1 MTKLPDLF
9 SFANIY
15 RCYLACRRNKR
26 NTINALKF
34 EIQAEENILRLERE
48 LKTKTYLPSRSI
60 LFAATKPKLREIFA
74 ADFRDRVV
82 HHILVDHLE
91 RIWEPIFIHD
101 SYACRKG
108 KGTHAAV
115 MRLQSFLQK
124 VSRNGRARAY
134 YLQLDIKDFFTSI
147 DKGILFKALR
157 KKIPD
162 KEALWLTEKILFWD
176 CTRSFISRDKEGI
189 LKNIP
194 PHKSIFGKDN
204 KQGLPIGNLT
214 SQFFANVYLNELDQF
229 VKHVLKAKYYIRYV
243 DDFVL
248 LSEDEETLRMWRRE
262 IETFLAE
269 KLVLRL
275 HPKRRKL
282 LPISNGMDFLGYIIR
297 RDYILVRRRVI
308 NNLKSRLRRFA
319 RNDES
324 AVIANPARLAES
336 HCDHAAVL
344 RQQDAREAISFL
356 KRDCHAPKNRAR
368 NDSGKQRTDERKAT
382 VMPDLIQHP
391 GLKILDSGA
400 RRNDNRRSCIQS
412 YLAHFKWANS
422 YNLTKSLGLQ
432 SPGGRQN

>member
-1 MTKLPDLF
+1 MRDIF

-34 EIQAEENILRLERE
+34 EINAEENILKLENE
-48 LKTKTYLPSRSI
+48 LKSKIYRPSRSI
-60 LFAATKPKLREIFA
+60 LFAARSPKLREIFA

-82 HHILVDHLE
+82 HHILVDYLE
-91 RIWEPIFIHD
+91 RIWDRIFIDD

-115 MRLQSFLQK
+115 MRLQSFLRK

-134 YLQLDIKDFFTSI
+134 YLQLDIRDFFTSI
-147 DKGILFKALR
+147 DKTILFNALQ
-157 KKIPD
+157 KKIRD
-162 KEALWLTEKILFWD
+162 KEALWLTEKIIFWD
-176 CTRSFISRDKEGI
+176 CTRSFILRDREGV

-194 PHKSIFGKDN
+194 PHKSIFGNDN
-204 KQGLPIGNLT
+204 KRGLPIGNLT

-229 VKHVLKAKYYIRYV
+229 VKHSLKAKYYIRYV

-248 LSEDEETLRMWRRE
+248 LSDNKGTLIKWRQD

-269 KLVLRL
+269 KLLLRL

-282 LPISNGMDFLGYIIR
+282 QPISNGIDFLGYIIR

-319 RNDES
+319 CM
-324 AVIANPARLAES
+324 AQNPANSMNA
-336 HCDHAAVL
+336 L
-344 RQQDAREAISFL
+344 RACL
-356 KRDCHAPKNRAR
+356 
-368 NDSGKQRTDERKAT
+368 
-382 VMPDLIQHP
+382 
-391 GLKILDSGA
+391 
-400 RRNDNRRSCIQS
+400 QS
-412 YLAHFKWANS
+412 YLAHFKWADS
-422 YNLTKSLGLQ
+422 YNLVKSLGVQ
-432 SPGGRQN
+432 NPGGRKG

>member
-1 MTKLPDLF
+1 MCVRCAAASGGLVRRQMRDIF

-34 EIQAEENILRLERE
+34 EINAEENILKLENE
-48 LKTKTYLPSRSI
+48 LKSKIYRPSRSI
-60 LFAATKPKLREIFA
+60 LFAARSPKLREIFA

-82 HHILVDHLE
+82 HHILVDYLE
-91 RIWEPIFIHD
+91 RIWDRIFIDD

-115 MRLQSFLQK
+115 MRLQSFLRK

-134 YLQLDIKDFFTSI
+134 YLQLDIRDFFTSI
-147 DKGILFKALR
+147 DKTILFNALQ
-157 KKIPD
+157 KKIRD
-162 KEALWLTEKILFWD
+162 KEALWLTEKIIFWD
-176 CTRSFISRDKEGI
+176 CTRSFILRDREGV

-194 PHKSIFGKDN
+194 PHKSIFGNDN
-204 KQGLPIGNLT
+204 KRGLPIGNLT

-229 VKHVLKAKYYIRYV
+229 VKHSLKAKYYIRYV

-248 LSEDEETLRMWRRE
+248 LSDNKGTLIKWRQD

-269 KLVLRL
+269 KLLLRL

-282 LPISNGMDFLGYIIR
+282 QPISNGIDFLGYITR

-319 RNDES
+319 CM
-324 AVIANPARLAES
+324 AQNPANSMNA
-336 HCDHAAVL
+336 L
-344 RQQDAREAISFL
+344 RGCL
-356 KRDCHAPKNRAR
+356 
-368 NDSGKQRTDERKAT
+368 
-382 VMPDLIQHP
+382 
-391 GLKILDSGA
+391 
-400 RRNDNRRSCIQS
+400 QS
-412 YLAHFKWANS
+412 YLAHFKWADS
-422 YNLTKSLGLQ
+422 YNLVKSLGVQ
-432 SPGGRQN
+432 NPGGRKG